1 MPRHIFGA
9 GNTGGRPPAG
19 GNLCLPDNG
28 WSPPLDPR
36 PVDADLP
43 SWYNDEGKRGL
54 EKRSTQ
60 REKKPAEGE
69 KECKK
74 K

>member
-1 MPRHIFGA
+1 LVSC
-9 GNTGGRPPAG
+9 RPPAG

-43 SWYNDEGKRGL
+43 SWYNDESKR
-54 EKRSTQ
+54 EFEEWKAQ
-60 REKKPAEGE
+60 REKKPAECE
-69 KECKK
+69 KEHKK